1 MSVGL
6 TNNPNL
12 DMAALNAAEE
22 ENDPM
27 PDPAVLEAL
36 GLNSTASAADAV
48 IAITRLKEARDTALN
63 SAKTPD
69 PGKFV
74 PKATFTEWDP
84 VLLRRIGTNT
94 RVVFRPAA
102 QGDSVENVDT
112 IIATVSGLVTST
124 EVGALK
130 PGQGSKLKLVW
141 DVRSP
146 KLEHNGVVIWDIDM
160 VNGKRVIGGVD
171 QLAGIRRA
179 IGI

>member
-1 MSVGL
+1 MPIPKTIRNFNVFLDGRSYFGLCEEAKLPQPKIQTEAHRGSGMDGPVGIDMGLEGL
-6 TNNPNL
+6 T
-12 DMAALNAAEE
+12 AE
-22 ENDPM
+22 
-27 PDPAVLEAL
+27 
-36 GLNSTASAADAV
+36 
-48 IAITRLKEARDTALN
+48 
-63 SAKTPD
+63 
-69 PGKFV
+69 
-74 PKATFTEWDP
+74 ATFTEWDP

-124 EVGALK
+124 EVGDLK

-141 DVRSP
+141 DVRST
-146 KLEHNGVVIWDIDM
+146 KLEHNGAVIWDIDM

-179 IGI
+179 MGI